1 MWVVELNL
9 GGLRIRR
16 WALKRRHLLA
26 PDPRS
31 FVMRELPQ
39 HASPAT

>member
-16 WALKRRHLLA
+16 RASKRRYLLA
-26 PDPRS
+26 PDLRS
-31 FVMRELPQ
+31 FIPRQLPQ
-39 HASPAT
+39 HAGRPA

>member
-1 MWVVELNL
+1 MWVVEMNL

-16 WALKRRHLLA
+16 WAIKRRHLLV

-31 FVMRELPQ
+31 FVARQLPR
-39 HASPAT
+39 HAA

>member
-16 WALKRRHLLA
+16 WASKRRYLLA

-31 FVMRELPQ
+31 LLVRQLPR
-39 HASPAT
+39 HAA